1 MNRRLYAPRHGV
13 AVAVF
18 IVCSHCRYFD
28 PCVRSN
34 SYSLSNFLSKPHSP
48 LFSPPAAETVTVV
61 MCRHGES
68 EWNALNQFCGWFDA
82 KLSESGIK
90 EAQAGGAALKAQ
102 GYSFDAAHSS
112 VLQRV
117 RSSTLFSCGHAYAQS
132 LEHLAFR
139 FIREEPTFSHP
150 RRTPTFSRELEL
162 PFDMPL
168 HHKQPPRLCT
178 GNA

>member
-1 MNRRLYAPRHGV
+1 MRPDTVLLSLFLSCVH
-13 AVAVF
+13 AVAILIRAFAVT
-18 IVCSHCRYFD
+18 
-28 PCVRSN
+28 PT
-34 SYSLSNFLSKPHSP
+34 HSQISSRNP
-48 LFSPPAAETVTVV
+48 ILLFFPAAETVTVV

-132 LEHLAFR
+132 LEHLAFS
-139 FIREEPTFSHP
+139 FIREE
-150 RRTPTFSRELEL
+150 PTFSRELEL